1 MRPSLKNYADNL
13 NAKATARRP
22 AASRQ
27 SVKARHGVA
36 SVVARR
42 HGNNPLIAPFI
53 MVFTVVL
60 AFFAGYV

>member
-1 MRPSLKNYADNL
+1 M
-13 NAKATARRP
+13 NAKATARRT

-36 SVVARR
+36 SVVARS

-53 MVFTVVL
+53 TVFTVVL